1 LAQKTAVITGAA
13 RGIGLGIAERLL
25 ADGYRVA
32 LWDLDGQALEQ
43 AAASLG
49 RRDLILTSVVDVADA
64 AAVQHGR
71 EAMLAAF
78 GRIDLLVNNAGWD
91 RFDWFVE
98 TDPAFWQR
106 VVAVNYVGV
115 LNTCRWLGPDVV
127 AQRGRI
133 INIASDTAK
142 LGYAL
147 EAVYSGAKGGVVAF
161 SRALARELGQ
171 TGTTVNVICPGAT
184 DTPLLREAERYLTND
199 PRFSSWYEAG
209 FVETVVRSIPLGR
222 LGSPADVANAVS
234 FLAGP
239 EAAFITGQVLSVD
252 GGQTM
257 YYGM

>member
-1 LAQKTAVITGAA
+1 MVTGAA
-13 RGIGLGIAERLL
+13 KGIGYGIAERLL
-25 ADGYRVA
+25 ADGFRIA
-32 LWDLDGQALEQ
+32 LWDIDGDSLAQ
-43 AAASLG
+43 AAATLDRG
-49 RRDLILTSVVDVADA
+49 TGLITHVVDVADA
-64 AAVQHGR
+64 AGVQQGR
-71 EAMLAAF
+71 DALLASF
-78 GRIDLLVNNAGWD
+78 GRLDVLVNNAGWD

-98 TDPAFWQR
+98 TEPSFWQR

-161 SRALARELGQ
+161 SRAIARELGQ
-171 TGTTVNVICPGAT
+171 TGTTVNVVCPGAT
-184 DTPLLREAERYLTND
+184 DTPLLREAEQHLTND
-199 PRFSSWYEAG
+199 PRFASWYEDG
-209 FVETVVRSIPLGR
+209 FVETVVKSIPLGR

-234 FLAGP
+234 FFAGP
-239 EAAFITGQVLSVD
+239 DAEFITGQVLSID